1 MSTLPEQLG
10 ADAHPLT
17 GTPEGVGALVGEA
30 WTRRYDDPDRALEL
44 AAAGLALATALT
56 DTGGVAAALS
66 AQAFALFRLTLSA

>member
-17 GTPEGVGALVGEA
+17 GTPEGVEALVGEA
-30 WTRRYDDPDRALEL
+30 WTRRYDDPDGALR